1 MKLYSE
7 KGAYINMINNMN
19 QKKIGYLR
27 ITVMAVFLIFIFVVS
42 NVQPVEAKT
51 KVKLNKKSIT
61 LISGDKYTLKVKG
74 VSSTVKWSSSNK
86 KIATVNK
93 KGTVLAK
100 NAGSCKITAKV
111 NGKKYTCK
119 VKVLADVGS
128 SKIAGISI
136 ASKPSKTTYYK
147 DDKLSSDGLSIKV
160 KYENGESEVVNE
172 GFTCSPTELTRVG
185 NQTITVSYQGQKTS
199 FDVMVNNDEVSEINI
214 VKKPYKL
221 EFAVDEE
228 INVDGISVELKYASG
243 KKKETGEGLTFSP
256 KSFQAEGTQTVYVTC
271 GQKTCNYNVTIK
283 KAQLTSI
290 ELRSLPNK
298 LEYFDGEKLD
308 CTGMVLVGKYSNGK
322 TKEIDSGFTCEPIYL
337 SISEV
342 NSEDYTERRKIVVK
356 HENMST
362 AFEVVVK
369 AIVETSISVE
379 PNRTQYRVGDS
390 ISASDL
396 TVKVTF
402 SDGYSEVVTD
412 GYTVYPAQLS
422 NAGNQ
427 EITVSY
433 EDLTAKYNVQVEE
446 KEISHIVIET
456 TPNKSVYK
464 IGESIDLNGLSVS
477 AVYKDGTK
485 ELIEN
490 GLTCSPTV
498 LEQEGTVRITVH
510 FEGYDAV
517 FEVKVEGEWVLL
529 SDVPAGATITQRK
542 WVFDRVEMT
551 ESTESYLEGWA
562 YKDSY
567 WRNLGTQTITY
578 SNEIPSTF
586 DTNSDIYRMLANA
599 PAEGY
604 ETDTGK
610 REVNNRFAG
619 YCYWHFMYDVSYYE
633 TTGRAISD
641 RYGMYD
647 THGRQGKGFGYWYFS
662 AFLSSVD
669 APYLDNLY
677 CCSRNQLS
685 YDCRNIMPDKSSL
698 GTGTPRY
705 FRFNYYESVY
715 TDYEKVFRYTRSTR
729 EESYTEV
736 WPNDSITNV
745 LAYVKYRM

>member
-1 MKLYSE
+1 
-7 KGAYINMINNMN
+7 MN
-19 QKKIGYLR
+19 SKTKKRALLR

-42 NVQPVEAKT
+42 NVRPAEAKT
-51 KVKLNKKSIT
+51 KVKLNKKSLT
-61 LISGDKYTLKVKG
+61 LVSGEKYTLKVQG

-100 NAGSCKITAKV
+100 NAGSCKITAKA

-119 VKVLADVGS
+119 VKVIADVVS
-128 SKIAGISI
+128 SKITGISI

-172 GFTCSPTELTRVG
+172 GFTCSPTELTSVG
-185 NQTITVSYQGQKTS
+185 NQTITVSYQGKKTS
-199 FDVMVNNDEVSEINI
+199 FDVKVNNDEVSEISI
-214 VKKPYKL
+214 IKKPYKL

-243 KKKETGEGLTFSP
+243 KKKETNEGLTFSP
-256 KSFQAEGTQTVYVTC
+256 KSFRAEGTQTVYVTY
-271 GQKTCNYNVTIK
+271 GQKTCNYTVSVK

-298 LEYFDGEKLD
+298 LEYYDGEKLD
-308 CTGMVLVGKYSNGK
+308 CTGMVLIGKQSNGK
-322 TKEIDSGFTCEPIYL
+322 TKEINSGFTCDPMYL
-337 SISEV
+337 SITDV
-342 NSEDYTERRKIVVK
+342 NSEDYTERQRIVVK
-356 HENMST
+356 YENLST
-362 AFEVVVK
+362 DFEVVVK
-369 AIVETSISVE
+369 AIVETAISVE
-379 PNRTQYRVGDS
+379 PNKTQYRVGDS

-412 GYTVYPAQLS
+412 GYTVYPTQLS

-433 EDLTAKYNVQVEE
+433 EDLTAKFNVQVEK

-485 ELIEN
+485 ETVEN

-498 LEQEGTVRITVH
+498 LEQEGTVRITVS
-510 FEGYDAV
+510 FEGYDTV
-517 FEVKVEGEWVLL
+517 FEVEVEDVWVLL

-542 WVFDRVEMT
+542 WEFDRVEMT

-578 SNEIPSTF
+578 SDEIPSTF

-604 ETDTGK
+604 ETNTGK

-647 THGRQGKGFGYWYFS
+647 THGKQGKGFGYWYFS

-677 CCSRNQLS
+677 CCSRNQPS

-715 TDYEKVFRYTRSTR
+715 TDYEKVFCYTRSTR
-729 EESYTEV
+729 EKSYSEV
-736 WPNDSITNV
+736 YPSDSITNILV
-745 LAYVKYRM
+745 YVKYRM

>member
-1 MKLYSE
+1 MD
-7 KGAYINMINNMN
+7 NNVN
-19 QKKIGYLR
+19 QRIKKYLR

-51 KVKLNKKSIT
+51 KVKLSKKSIT
-61 LISGDKYTLKVKG
+61 LISGDKYTLKIKG
-74 VSSTVKWSSSNK
+74 VSSTVKWSSNNK

-128 SKIAGISI
+128 SKITGISI
-136 ASKPSKTTYYK
+136 ASKPSKLTYYK

-199 FDVMVNNDEVSEINI
+199 FDVMVNNDEVSEISI
-214 VKKPYKL
+214 IKKPYKL

-243 KKKETGEGLTFSP
+243 KKKETNEGLTFSP
-256 KSFQAEGTQTVYVTC
+256 KSFRAEGTQTVYVTY
-271 GQKTCNYNVTIK
+271 GQKTCNYTVSVK

-298 LEYFDGEKLD
+298 LEYFDDEKLD
-308 CTGMVLVGKYSNGK
+308 TTGMVLIGKYSNGK
-322 TKEIDSGFTCEPIYL
+322 TKEIDSGYTCAPMYL
-337 SISEV
+337 SVSDV
-342 NSEDYTERRKIVVK
+342 NSEDYTERQRVVVK
-356 HENMST
+356 YENLST
-362 AFEVVVK
+362 DFEVVVK
-369 AIVETSISVE
+369 AIVETAISVE
-379 PNRTQYRVGDS
+379 PNKTSYRVGES

-396 TVKVTF
+396 SVKVIF
-402 SDGYSEVVTD
+402 SDGYSEVLTE
-412 GYTVYPAQLS
+412 GYTIYPTQLS

-433 EDLTAKYNVQVEE
+433 EGLSANYNVQVEK
-446 KEISHIVIET
+446 KEISHIVIV
-456 TPNKSVYK
+456 TPPSKSVYK
-464 IGESIDLNGLSVS
+464 IGETIDLNGLSLSV
-477 AVYKDGTK
+477 VYKDGTK
-485 ELIEN
+485 EPREN
-490 GLTCSPTV
+490 GFTCSPTV
-498 LEQEGTVRITVH
+498 LDQDGMVRITVH

-517 FEVKVEGEWVLL
+517 FEVKVEGNESDWVLL

-542 WVFDRVEMT
+542 WVYDRVEMT

-586 DTNSDIYRMLANA
+586 DTNSDIYRMLANV

-619 YCYWHFMYDVSYYE
+619 YCYWHFM
-633 TTGRAISD
+633 
-641 RYGMYD
+641 
-647 THGRQGKGFGYWYFS
+647 
-662 AFLSSVD
+662 
-669 APYLDNLY
+669 
-677 CCSRNQLS
+677 
-685 YDCRNIMPDKSSL
+685 
-698 GTGTPRY
+698 
-705 FRFNYYESVY
+705 
-715 TDYEKVFRYTRSTR
+715 
-729 EESYTEV
+729 
-736 WPNDSITNV
+736 
-745 LAYVKYRM
+745 

>member
-1 MKLYSE
+1 MD
-7 KGAYINMINNMN
+7 NNAK
-19 QKKIGYLR
+19 QKNKNFLR
-27 ITVMAVFLIFIFVVS
+27 TTVVAVFLLFIFVVS
-42 NVQPVEAKT
+42 NAQPVEAKT
-51 KVKLNKKSIT
+51 KVKLSKKSIT

-74 VSSTVKWSSSNK
+74 VSSTVKWSSNNK

-128 SKIAGISI
+128 SKITGISI
-136 ASKPSKTTYYK
+136 ASKPSKLTYYK

-160 KYENGESEVVNE
+160 KYENGESEVVDE
-172 GFTCSPTELTRVG
+172 GFSCSPTELTRVG

-199 FDVMVNNDEVSEINI
+199 FDVKVNNDEVSEISI
-214 VKKPYKL
+214 IKKPYKL

-228 INVDGISVELKYASG
+228 INIDGISVELKYASG
-243 KKKETGEGLTFSP
+243 KKKETNEGLTFSP
-256 KSFQAEGTQTVYVTC
+256 KSFRAEGMQTVYVTY
-271 GQKTCNYNVTIK
+271 GQKTCNYNVTVK

-298 LEYFDGEKLD
+298 LEYFDDEKLD
-308 CTGMVLVGKYSNGK
+308 TTGMVLVGKYSNGK
-322 TKEIDSGFTCEPIYL
+322 TKEIDSGYTCAPMYL
-337 SISEV
+337 SVSDV
-342 NSEDYTERRKIVVK
+342 NSEDYTERQSIVVK
-356 HENMST
+356 YENMST
-362 AFEVVVK
+362 NFEVVVK
-369 AIVETSISVE
+369 AIVETAISVE
-379 PNRTQYRVGDS
+379 PNKTSYRVGES

-396 TVKVTF
+396 SVKVIF
-402 SDGYSEVVTD
+402 SDGYSEVLTE
-412 GYTVYPAQLS
+412 GYTISPTQLS
-422 NAGNQ
+422 DAGDQ

-433 EDLTAKYNVQVEE
+433 EGLSAKYNVQVEK

-485 ELIEN
+485 ETVEN
-490 GLTCSPTV
+490 GLTCSPKV
-498 LEQEGTVRITVH
+498 LDQEGTVRITVS
-510 FEGYDAV
+510 FEGYDTV
-517 FEVKVEGEWVLL
+517 FEVIVEDVWVLL

-542 WVFDRVEMT
+542 WVYDRVEMT
-551 ESTESYLEGWA
+551 ESTESYLDGWT

-567 WRNLGTQTITY
+567 WKDLGTQTITY

-586 DTNSDIYRMLANA
+586 DTNSDIYRTLANA

-677 CCSRNQLS
+677 CCSRNQPS

-715 TDYEKVFRYTRSTR
+715 TDYEKVFRFTRSTR
-729 EESYTEV
+729 EESYSEV
-736 WPNDSITNV
+736 YPSDSITNV
-745 LAYVKYRM
+745 LVYVKYRM

>member
-1 MKLYSE
+1 MD
-7 KGAYINMINNMN
+7 NNAK
-19 QKKIGYLR
+19 QKNKNFLR
-27 ITVMAVFLIFIFVVS
+27 TTVVAVFLLFIFVVS
-42 NVQPVEAKT
+42 NAQPVEAKT
-51 KVKLNKKSIT
+51 KVKLSKKSIT

-74 VSSTVKWSSSNK
+74 VSSTVKWSSNNK

-128 SKIAGISI
+128 SKITGISI
-136 ASKPSKTTYYK
+136 ASKPSKLTYYK

-160 KYENGESEVVNE
+160 KYENGESEVVDE
-172 GFTCSPTELTRVG
+172 GFSCSPTELTRVG

-199 FDVMVNNDEVSEINI
+199 FDVKVNNDEVSEISI
-214 VKKPYKL
+214 IKKPYKL

-228 INVDGISVELKYASG
+228 INIDGISVELKYASG
-243 KKKETGEGLTFSP
+243 KKKETNEGLTFSP
-256 KSFQAEGTQTVYVTC
+256 KSFRAEGMQTVYVTY
-271 GQKTCNYNVTIK
+271 GQKTCNYNVTVK

-298 LEYFDGEKLD
+298 LEYFDDEKLD
-308 CTGMVLVGKYSNGK
+308 TTGMVLVGKYSNGK
-322 TKEIDSGFTCEPIYL
+322 TKEVDSGYTCAPMYF
-337 SISEV
+337 SISDV
-342 NSEDYTERRKIVVK
+342 NSEDYTERQSVVVK
-356 HENMST
+356 YENMST
-362 AFEVVVK
+362 NFEVVVK
-369 AIVETSISVE
+369 AIVETAISVE
-379 PNRTQYRVGDS
+379 PNKTSYRVGES

-396 TVKVTF
+396 SVKVIF
-402 SDGYSEVVTD
+402 SDGYSEVLTE
-412 GYTVYPAQLS
+412 GYTISPTQLS
-422 NAGNQ
+422 DAGDQ

-433 EDLTAKYNVQVEE
+433 EGLSAKYNVQVEK

-485 ELIEN
+485 ETVEN
-490 GLTCSPTV
+490 GLTCSPKV
-498 LEQEGTVRITVH
+498 LDQEGTVRITVS
-510 FEGYDAV
+510 FEGYDTV
-517 FEVKVEGEWVLL
+517 FEVIVEDVWVLL

-542 WVFDRVEMT
+542 WVYDRVEMT
-551 ESTESYLEGWA
+551 ESTESYLDGWT

-567 WRNLGTQTITY
+567 WKDLGTQTITY

-586 DTNSDIYRMLANA
+586 DTNSDIYRTLANA

-677 CCSRNQLS
+677 CCSRNQPS

-715 TDYEKVFRYTRSTR
+715 TDYEKVFRFTRSTR
-729 EESYTEV
+729 EESYSEV
-736 WPNDSITNV
+736 YPSDSITNV
-745 LAYVKYRM
+745 LVYVKYRM